1 MVLTDVTHRGFP
13 SKKLVK
19 CFDDVEEELVQVFKM
34 MIDMLLSDYN

>member
-19 CFDDVEEELVQVFKM
+19 GFNDVEELLVQVFKM
-34 MIDMLLSDYN
+34 TDMLLSDYN

>member
-19 CFDDVEEELVQVFKM
+19 GFNDVEELVQVFKM
-34 MIDMLLSDYN
+34 TDMLLSDYN